1 MIEALWRR
9 SRALWLKR
17 QWQSLLLIGT
27 TTLSLGFLGLG
38 LIRGW
43 RELLRYRW
51 QFDWL
56 PLGLSGA
63 TYSVALALAV
73 LAWVVIMRALQAGST
88 WRQDAKFFL
97 YSWIARR
104 LPTPAPYVASRVLL
118 YERIGVPK
126 RLTGVGLIWENI
138 LLVVSGAMLVLL
150 LLPLTPVLSTR
161 IGPAPILL
169 AAAGLLLV
177 VRPIWLTQA
186 ANWVLRRMGKAPLT
200 ISISPMAA
208 LLALVVYT
216 AIWLTGGVI
225 LFFLIRSLY
234 PIDWAL
240 LPLIVQSW
248 VFSGLVSYL
257 VFFLPIG
264 FGIRELTLAAL
275 LSLVIPLS
283 VAVVIVILARIW
295 VMANEVLWALIFSKL

>member
-1 MIEALWRR
+1 
-9 SRALWLKR
+9 
-17 QWQSLLLIGT
+17 
-27 TTLSLGFLGLG
+27 
-38 LIRGW
+38 
-43 RELLRYRW
+43 
-51 QFDWL
+51 
-56 PLGLSGA
+56 
-63 TYSVALALAV
+63 
-73 LAWVVIMRALQAGST
+73 
-88 WRQDAKFFL
+88 
-97 YSWIARR
+97 
-104 LPTPAPYVASRVLL
+104 
-118 YERIGVPK
+118 
-126 RLTGVGLIWENI
+126 
-138 LLVVSGAMLVLL
+138 
-150 LLPLTPVLSTR
+150 
-161 IGPAPILL
+161 
-169 AAAGLLLV
+169 
-177 VRPIWLTQA
+177 
-186 ANWVLRRMGKAPLT
+186 MGKAPLT

>member
-73 LAWVVIMRALQAGST
+73 LAWVVIMRALHAGST

-104 LPTPAPYVASRVLL
+104 LPTPAPYFASRVLL

-161 IGPAPILL
+161 IGPAPMLL

-200 ISISPMAA
+200 ISISPTAA

-234 PIDWAL
+234 PIDWAI

-295 VMANEVLWALIFSKL
+295 VMANELLWALIFSKL

>member
-104 LPTPAPYVASRVLL
+104 LPTPAPYFASRVLL

-161 IGPAPILL
+161 IGPAPMLL

-186 ANWVLRRMGKAPLT
+186 TNWVLRRMGRAPLT
-200 ISISPMAA
+200 ISISPTAA

-248 VFSGLVSYL
+248 VFSGLVAYL
-257 VFFLPIG
+257 TFFLPIG

-295 VMANEVLWALIFSKL
+295 VMANELLWALIFSKL